1 MMEEKAN
8 FTNDVY
14 EVEGMEMM
22 FIYEVDHKDALA
34 KHMDKMWWHQW
45 TLSLG

>member
-34 KHMDKMWWHQW
+34 KHMDKM
-45 TLSLG
+45 

>member
-1 MMEEKAN
+1 MEAKVDFA
-8 FTNDVY
+8 NDVY
-14 EVEGMEMM
+14 EAEGMEMV
-22 FIYEVDHKDALA
+22 FIYEVDHKYALA